1 MTRKMLTATMLVAA
15 LLLSVLS
22 FGALTDSAVA
32 QDQFDESATNCNWPP
47 EFMNRC
53 GYGGAPTCPYNA
65 AIIDGF
71 CADALAYPGPF
82 TNMPTTPGGPYGWG
96 KLNPVAGDGP
106 AVTPGGGDGG
116 TGGGLAH
123 TGSEAAVLAYA
134 GAGLIAF
141 GAVALGSRRK
151 FFQGALED

>member
-15 LLLSVLS
+15 MLLSVFS
-22 FGALTDSAVA
+22 FSALTTSADA
-32 QDQFDESATNCNWPP
+32 QGNALCDYADVIRVIPDGETRRGS
-47 EFMNRC
+47 
-53 GYGGAPTCPYNA
+53 GGFTLP
-65 AIIDGF
+65 
-71 CADALAYPGPF
+71 CADAEIYPGPF
-82 TNMPTTPGGPYGWG
+82 TNMPEAPGGPYGWG
-96 KLNPVAGDGP
+96 SLNPVAGDSAP
-106 AVTPGGGDGG
+106 AAAPAAGG

-123 TGSEAAVLAYA
+123 TGTETGVLGFA

>member
-1 MTRKMLTATMLVAA
+1 MIRKMLLATTVIAA
-15 LLLSVLS
+15 MLLSVLS
-22 FGALTDSAVA
+22 FGALTAEA
-32 QDQFDESATNCNWPP
+32 QGE
-47 EFMNRC
+47 
-53 GYGGAPTCPYNA
+53 PTCSYTDFTKN
-65 AIIDGF
+65 GLV
-71 CADALAYPGPF
+71 CAKALAYPGPF

-96 KLNPVAGDGP
+96 HLGPVAGAGA
-106 AVTPGGGDGG
+106 AVTVPVVGG

-123 TGSEAAVLAYA
+123 TGGESAVLVYA

>member
-1 MTRKMLTATMLVAA
+1 MVVAA
-15 LLLSVLS
+15 MLLSVLS
-22 FGALTDSAVA
+22 FSGMTNPADA
-32 QDQFDESATNCNWPP
+32 QG
-47 EFMNRC
+47 R
-53 GYGGAPTCPYNA
+53 PTCPYSD
-65 AIIDGF
+65 AIVDGR

-82 TNMPTTPGGPYGWG
+82 TNMPSAPAGPYGWG
-96 KLNPVAGDGP
+96 SLNPVAGAGAAAAP
-106 AVTPGGGDGG
+106 AAGG

-123 TGSEAAVLAYA
+123 TGSETTVYGYL